1 MNPWTLYYIEWWRG
15 LLTIPA
21 DAVVIWML
29 GMGTLRMRRNLEM
42 LRGE

>member
-15 LLTIPA
+15 LLTIEF
-21 DAVVIWML
+21 DLVVVWFL